1 MTTTNQ
7 ALGRPL
13 QTGPK
18 VRWNGLLLIAALFL
32 LFAST
37 AHAQRAGLWMQQ
49 FMEMSPNQWSVY
61 QRKVEMVTKE
71 TGDARILEE
80 SPTLIAMKGLDA
92 LLRKDVAL
100 AKKQAA
106 LLEKYAVTRQNA
118 TWFEFRWDYSTS
130 WPYKLKAPWVSGLA
144 QGLGLSLN
152 TWLYQATKEAR
163 YLKAAQNIAKSYLVP
178 IEKGGFVR
186 MDANGSLNFEEYP
199 VATPTHVLNGAAL
212 ATLALQDYVKVSGDN
227 TYGDILKFAYAWW
240 NNNIARY
247 QVVDPAYPEVV
258 SAYSLA
264 PHRNELLFRLLS
276 DTPFNVRQ
284 IVFKPENGDALTLQV
299 GDEEDSDRS
308 ADAFLWFNPKFQN
321 WSAPIKDVSGKYRSF
336 VPKQG
341 EYNHA
346 PFTFS
351 VVAEALKQSATL
363 QLQVDDL
370 QAGEVLIQLYTG
382 KEYVPVGKISIH
394 GEQQTFSFPIS
405 AQVLSAFQDA
415 QTVPPPVEPAYFTD
429 NHLLISLLAEAGHSP
444 VLRRAA
450 NQFEASTS
458 LTPGIYDASPR
469 TRWLLGDPQ
478 QFKAPTGHGNEAWHT
493 EYPSVFVANGRW
505 QLYYSAIGEDSR
517 WRIMHATSDDQGKT
531 WGPSEQVLDEARLE
545 FHGSYAF
552 PSVHYDKIHER
563 YVMVFSADFDRDG
576 HYDAVMLME
585 SADLKTW
592 TAPRRVASE
601 GGLAPILWY
610 DDEYYHIAYTIKDGE
625 SFHVME
631 MQSLDR
637 LSWTL
642 PQSVASAR
650 ARLHSGFYTLARLP
664 KKNDFFMMERFL
676 APGRIE
682 WRVMCR
688 AADSTLIDVS
698 KSPFYVLGANPG
710 RWDDYQYG
718 MSFFR
723 APDGRLLMFLNGI
736 PFGAEHGGSMAMV
749 GVDEKA
755 LWKNI
760 DTSRCH

>member
-1 MTTTNQ
+1 MTTI
-7 ALGRPL
+7 
-13 QTGPK
+13 QTP
-18 VRWNGLLLIAALFL
+18 VRRSRVRFAFRWSGLLLIAALLL

-37 AHAQRAGLWMQQ
+37 TYARAEGLWMQQ

-61 QRKVEMVTKE
+61 QRKVEMVSKE
-71 TGDARILEE
+71 TGNTRFIEE

-92 LLRKDVAL
+92 LLRKNVPL
-100 AKKQAA
+100 AKTQAA
-106 LLEKYAVTRQNA
+106 LLEQFAVTRHNA

-163 YLKAAQNIAKSYLVP
+163 YLNAARDIAKSYLVP

-186 MDANGSLNFEEYP
+186 SLANGSLNFEEYP

-212 ATLALQDYVKVSGDN
+212 ATLALQDYVKVSGEKKYDG
-227 TYGDILKFAYAWW
+227 TLTSAYAWW
-240 NNNIARY
+240 NENISRY

-264 PHRNELLFRLLS
+264 PNRNELLFRFLS
-276 DTPFNVRQ
+276 DTSFNVQQ
-284 IVFKPENGDALTLQV
+284 IVFKAENGDPLTLQV
-299 GDEEDSDRS
+299 GNVDDADRS
-308 ADAFLWFNPKFQN
+308 SNAFLWFNPKFQN
-321 WSAPIKDVSGKYRSF
+321 WSESKKDASGKYRSV

-351 VVAEALKQSATL
+351 VVPETLKQSATL
-363 QLQVDDL
+363 QLQVESVH
-370 QAGEVLIQLYTG
+370 AGEVLVQLYTG
-382 KEYVPVGKISIH
+382 KEYVPIGKIALQ
-394 GEQQTFSFPIS
+394 GERQTFSFPIS
-405 AQVLSAFQDA
+405 AQVLSAFRDA
-415 QTVPPPVEPAYFTD
+415 ETVPPPVEPAYFTD
-429 NHLLISLLAEAGHSP
+429 NYLLVSLLAQAGHSP
-444 VLRRAA
+444 ALERTAQR
-450 NQFEASTS
+450 FEASAS

-469 TRWLLGDPQ
+469 TRWLLGEPQ
-478 QFKAPTGHGNEAWHT
+478 QFKAPTGHGIEAWHT
-493 EYPSVFVANGRW
+493 EYPSVLIADGRW
-505 QLYYSAIGEDSR
+505 QLFYSAIGEDSR
-517 WRIMHATSDDQGKT
+517 WRIMHATSDDQGKN
-531 WGPSEQVLDEARLE
+531 WGPPEQVLDESLLE
-545 FHGSYAF
+545 FQGSYAF
-552 PSVHYDKIHER
+552 PNVLYDKVHNR
-563 YVMVFSADFDRDG
+563 YMMVFSADFDQDG
-576 HYDAVMLME
+576 KYDAVMLME
-585 SADLKTW
+585 SPDLKTW
-592 TAPRRVASE
+592 TPPRRVASE

-625 SFHVME
+625 AFHVME

-642 PQSVASAR
+642 PKSIASAR
-650 ARLHSGFYTLARLP
+650 ARAHSGFYTLARLP
-664 KKNDFFMMERFL
+664 RKNDFFMMERFQ

-698 KSPFYVLGANPG
+698 KSPFYVLGAHPG

-723 APDGRLLMFLNGI
+723 APDDRLLLFLNGI

-749 GVDEKA
+749 EVDEEA

-760 DTSRCH
+760 DSANCH